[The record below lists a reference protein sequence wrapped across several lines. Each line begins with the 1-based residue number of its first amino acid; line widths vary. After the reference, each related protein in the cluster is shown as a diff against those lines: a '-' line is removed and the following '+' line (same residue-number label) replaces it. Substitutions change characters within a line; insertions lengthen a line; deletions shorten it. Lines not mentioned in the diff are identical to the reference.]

1 MAATAETGATA
12 AMPTAEG
19 TGSML
24 PFLALLGLALAWF
37 LLPLIPALREFLRP
51 TDIAALKVVDR
62 SSGYVAYFARNF
74 RQYVGR
80 QTAAMPLSQQTGD
93 FVGRLPDGTQVV
105 RLSAAGAVERPGVGP
120 QALEHRLVVFE
131 APRTLSGGE
140 TFLMEVYAREPLTG
154 GPRAVYRAVYA
165 ERDLALGEGSTVL
178 RWAHAVG
185 RMTVGPNS
193 ELRGRISSDAGVVL
207 GAGTVFE
214 RIGAPVIWTDADEPS
229 EPPPPPP
236 SMPKAFKLPDDARQV
251 GDHTR
256 IEGDLVIPEGVRVP
270 GHLVVAGTLRIGLG
284 TIIEGSVK
292 AHRDVELAAE
302 AQVKGAVVTRTRLI
316 VGPGAWIGGPAIAEM
331 SIRLDR
337 GAVVGGADL
346 PATASAP
353 EVELARGATVYG
365 QISAPNG
372 GRTT

>member
-1 MAATAETGATA
+1 
-12 AMPTAEG
+12 
-19 TGSML
+19 ML
-24 PFLALLGLALAWF
+24 PVLALLGITLAWF
-37 LLPLIPALREFLRP
+37 LLPLLPALLELFRP

-74 RQYVGR
+74 RQYIRR
-80 QTAAMPLSQQTGD
+80 QTAAMPASQQTGD
-93 FVGRLPDGTQVV
+93 FVGQLSDGTRMV
-105 RLSAAGAVERPGVGP
+105 RLSTAGGLERVGVGP
-120 QALEHRLVVFE
+120 QDTEHRLVVFE
-131 APRTLSGGE
+131 APRSLSGGE

-154 GPRAVYRAVYA
+154 GPNAVYRAVYA
-165 ERDLALGEGSTVL
+165 ERDLTLGRDSAVL
-178 RWAHAVG
+178 RWAHAGG
-185 RMTVGPNS
+185 RLAVGPDS
-193 ELRGRISSDAGVVL
+193 VLRGRTSSDTGVVL
-207 GAGTVFE
+207 GAGVAFE
-214 RIGAPVIWTDADEPS
+214 RIGAPIISAGADEPS

-236 SMPKAFKLPDDARQV
+236 SMPRLFKLPEAAKRI

-256 IEGDLVIPEGVRVP
+256 IEGDLTIPVGVRVS
-270 GHLVVAGTLRIGLG
+270 GSLVVAGTLRIGLG
-284 TIIEGSVK
+284 AIIEGSIK

-302 AQVKGAVVTRTRLI
+302 AQVSGAVVTRTRLV
-316 VGPGAWIGGPAIAEM
+316 VGAGAWIGGPAIAEM